1 MISGS
6 KAFRGTDILFATLT
20 FQVSDA
26 AAADVYEFTG
36 LVDTIVH
43 TDGEEVINVT
53 YVDSNDADIST
64 VEFEVIKLGDANG
77 DTEFN
82 VADTHALM
90 SYYNQEAKEYN
101 TVFDMDKDGDVDFVD
116 FGLLRKAI
124 VGNNEYLDFEVDPN
138 TNTDAEV

>member
-1 MISGS
+1 
-6 KAFRGTDILFATLT
+6 
-20 FQVSDA
+20 
-26 AAADVYEFTG
+26 
-36 LVDTIVH
+36 
-43 TDGEEVINVT
+43 
-53 YVDSNDADIST
+53 
-64 VEFEVIKLGDANG
+64 
-77 DTEFN
+77 
-82 VADTHALM
+82 M